1 MKRNK
6 AMSRFVPLFPLLW
19 RYSCLSGWGIALIN
33 YFTFGLA
40 ISYLWSA
47 LKLRKDFST
56 LSCCSKFIIHLCA
69 LYGTAFCYLPF
80 IKDKIKTGILMGR
93 VMLYWILFLY
103 RGVLNTWI
111 SFLPATTFIVIYL
124 LIISGRLEFRVL
136 Y

>member
-1 MKRNK
+1 
-6 AMSRFVPLFPLLW
+6 
-19 RYSCLSGWGIALIN
+19 
-33 YFTFGLA
+33 
-40 ISYLWSA
+40 
-47 LKLRKDFST
+47 
-56 LSCCSKFIIHLCA
+56 
-69 LYGTAFCYLPF
+69 
-80 IKDKIKTGILMGR
+80 MGR